1 MMAAMSAVV
10 RTVSVLLVVLAA
22 VGCRPAVPAY
32 PYENEPDPRGEEFVL
47 GAGDQFR
54 VVVWRRDELSGT
66 YEIPPNGFVKMPL
79 IGSFM
84 ARGQTPSQ
92 LRAEVQGRLKNFI
105 KDAAADVTI
114 NVTRVTSYRFTV
126 SGKVN
131 RPNLYSPA
139 PYVTVSEAIALAG
152 GPTRFADLRGVY
164 ILRRQGGERRIP
176 VDYGMILDGERPDM
190 NIVLLAGDTVVIP

>member
-1 MMAAMSAVV
+1 MIPAMPAFVRLLAV
-10 RTVSVLLVVLAA
+10 LMVLATVA
-22 VGCRPAVPAY
+22 CRPAAPVY

-47 GAGDQFR
+47 GAGDQIR
-54 VVVWRRDELSGT
+54 VVVWRRDELSGS

-92 LRAEVQGRLKNFI
+92 LRAEIQGRLKNFI

-114 NVTRVTSYRFTV
+114 NVTRISSYRFTV

-131 RPNLYSPA
+131 RPNLYAPA

-152 GPTRFADLRGVY
+152 GPTRFADLNGVY

-176 VDYGMILDGERPDM
+176 VDIDRILSGERADM
-190 NIVLLAGDTVVIP
+190 NIVLLTGDTVVVP